1 MEAGCGGQGDH
12 PRRAIGGP
20 CGQEI
25 TDAEVTDLPSAL
37 AEEVRQGVIWLCS
50 EIDIVTHI
58 TTLWEALFVRFKRE
72 VHAKTSKQVISRI
85 SIV

>member
-20 CGQEI
+20 CCQEI
-25 TDAEVTDLPSAL
+25 VDAEVTDLPSAL

-50 EIDIVTHI
+50 EISIVTHI
-58 TTLWEALFVRFKRE
+58 TTLWEALFVCLKRE
-72 VHAKTSKQVISRI
+72 VHANTSKQVISRI
-85 SIV
+85 SIA